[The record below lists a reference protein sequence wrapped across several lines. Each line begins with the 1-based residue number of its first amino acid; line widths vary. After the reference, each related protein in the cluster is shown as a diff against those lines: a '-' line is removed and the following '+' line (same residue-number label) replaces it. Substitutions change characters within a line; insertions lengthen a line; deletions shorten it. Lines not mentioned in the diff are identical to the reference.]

1 VEVNLLHKNKTE
13 NIPNGYKK
21 TIVGI
26 IPKDWQV
33 KKFKEITDILKCG
46 IASTPTYVEKG
57 VPFLSSQNVK
67 ENKFILD
74 KYNYVSEEFH
84 EKLTKNAKPQRGDI
98 LYTRVGAN
106 FGKAAVVDFDWE
118 FSIYVSLTLIRM
130 KQGYNNYFYS
140 YLLNSDKYVYNAR
153 RTVFQGGGVQ
163 NLNVKEVEKFDMVV
177 PPYNE
182 QEKIASILLTWD
194 KAIELK
200 EKLIEQKKKQ
210 KKGLMQKLLTGE
222 VRLPGFDGEW
232 EQVRLGELAK
242 LQGGYAFTSS
252 MFKEKGIPI
261 VRISNIL
268 PEITD
273 YNQEFVYYD
282 EIKISGNFMVQ
293 YGDILIAMSGATT
306 GKVGI
311 YKKNEIAYL
320 NQRVGKFV
328 NLDKSKLDYGYLY
341 YLVTSTKFKTQLT
354 EELATGAQPNISSKQ
369 IENFKF
375 KIPSIN
381 EQISISKILAQFD
394 KFISLQEKE
403 LIYLKQQKKG
413 LMQLLLTGKVRVKV

>member
-1 VEVNLLHKNKTE
+1 MEVNLLHKNKTE

-232 EQVRLGELAK
+232 KKVKLAK
-242 LQGGYAFTSS
+242 VVRKTKGKAVEYIEGGKFPAIDMDYLESGTFKNYSNDATVFAEKNDVLLLWDGSRAGMAFTGVEGAVGSTFVKLECKS
-252 MFKEKGIPI
+252 IHNIFLQKHLELNEQRIQRLREGSGIPH
-261 VRISNIL
+261 VPKDFL
-268 PEITD
+268 D
-273 YNQEFVYYD
+273 YY
-282 EIKISGNFMVQ
+282 
-293 YGDILIAMSGATT
+293 
-306 GKVGI
+306 KVEVPSMEEQ
-311 YKKNEIAYL
+311 KAIAYVL
-320 NQRVGKFV
+320 NNIDR
-328 NLDKSKLDYGYLY
+328 YI
-341 YLVTSTKFKTQLT
+341 
-354 EELATGAQPNISSKQ
+354 EL
-369 IENFKF
+369 
-375 KIPSIN
+375 
-381 EQISISKILAQFD
+381 
-394 KFISLQEKE
+394 LQKE
-403 LIYLKQQKKG
+403 VLYLKKQKKG

>member
-1 VEVNLLHKNKTE
+1 MEVNLLHKNKTE

-232 EQVRLGELAK
+232 KKVKLAK
-242 LQGGYAFTSS
+242 VVRKTKGKAVEYIEGGKFPAIDMDYLESGTFKNYSNDATVFAEKNDVLLLWDGSRAGMAFTGVEGAVGSTFVKLECKS
-252 MFKEKGIPI
+252 IHNIFLQKHFEMNEQRIQRLREGSGIPH
-261 VRISNIL
+261 VPKDFL
-268 PEITD
+268 D
-273 YNQEFVYYD
+273 YY
-282 EIKISGNFMVQ
+282 
-293 YGDILIAMSGATT
+293 
-306 GKVGI
+306 KV
-311 YKKNEIAYL
+311 KMPSMEEQKAIAYVL
-320 NQRVGKFV
+320 NNMDRD
-328 NLDKSKLDYGYLY
+328 L
-341 YLVTSTKFKTQLT
+341 
-354 EELATGAQPNISSKQ
+354 EL
-369 IENFKF
+369 
-375 KIPSIN
+375 
-381 EQISISKILAQFD
+381 LW
-394 KFISLQEKE
+394 KE
-403 LIYLKQQKKG
+403 VAYLKEQKQG
-413 LMQLLLTGKVRVKV
+413 LMQLLLTGKVRVQV

>member
-232 EQVRLGELAK
+232 KKVKLAK
-242 LQGGYAFTSS
+242 VVRKTKGKAVEYIEGGKFPAIDMDYLESGTFKNYSNDATVFAEKNDVLLLWDGSRAGMAFTGVEGAVGSTFVKLECKS
-252 MFKEKGIPI
+252 IHNIFLQKHFEMNEQRIQRLREGSGIPH
-261 VRISNIL
+261 VPKDFL
-268 PEITD
+268 D
-273 YNQEFVYYD
+273 YY
-282 EIKISGNFMVQ
+282 
-293 YGDILIAMSGATT
+293 
-306 GKVGI
+306 KV
-311 YKKNEIAYL
+311 KMPSMEEQKAIAYVL
-320 NQRVGKFV
+320 NNMDRD
-328 NLDKSKLDYGYLY
+328 L
-341 YLVTSTKFKTQLT
+341 
-354 EELATGAQPNISSKQ
+354 EL
-369 IENFKF
+369 
-375 KIPSIN
+375 
-381 EQISISKILAQFD
+381 LW
-394 KFISLQEKE
+394 KE
-403 LIYLKQQKKG
+403 VAYLKEQKQG
-413 LMQLLLTGKVRVKV
+413 LMQLLLTGKVRVQV

>member
-1 VEVNLLHKNKTE
+1 MGVQLDQKGYQKTE
-13 NIPNGYKK
+13 IG
-21 TIVGI
+21 V
-26 IPKDWQV
+26 IPKDWCV
-33 KKFKEITDILKCG
+33 KRLKDIAEINKESLKGNTDKEYKFYYYD
-46 IASTPTYVEKG
+46 
-57 VPFLSSQNVK
+57 LSSV
-67 ENKFILD
+67 NKGKLL
-74 KYNYVSEEFH
+74 KPT
-84 EKLTKNAKPQRGDI
+84 EKIQFKNAPSR
-98 LYTRVGAN
+98 
-106 FGKAAVVDFDWE
+106 
-118 FSIYVSLTLIRM
+118 
-130 KQGYNNYFYS
+130 
-140 YLLNSDKYVYNAR
+140 AR
-153 RTVFQGGGVQ
+153 RVFKRNNILMSTVRPYLQGFAYIDFESDDCICSTGFAVISGERPSDIKYIYH
-163 NLNVKEVEKFDMVV
+163 NLFSYTITNQIQRLLVGSNYPAINTEDVENLKI
-177 PPYNE
+177 PYPNNKNE
-182 QEKIASILLTWD
+182 RAEIASILSTWD

-200 EKLIEQKKKQ
+200 EKLIEQKKQQ

-242 LQGGYAFTSS
+242 LQGGYAFKSS

-282 EIKISGNFMVQ
+282 EIKISDNFMVQ